1 MSNSSN
7 TKKRSGR
14 ALTLLITAVVAALV
28 GYVLYPTP
36 RVQGLIRKYVATKS
50 GKSQNVVTV
59 EKPEVVEVSAAP
71 VADTSRVMTPDVPAE
86 SVEPVVVEEAVLV
99 ETTTPEE
106 TFSLKGLP
114 TSPSPGAVEWVQKN
128 AQTKMDF
135 KKWNDKYGKIYS
147 SWFNGSNDDLA
158 KEWITTLGPLGIR
171 AIGLD
176 KAWNEP
182 AFLRLFA
189 PFLLTPEGEPYVSA
203 YLVHSVIEGG
213 PAEGKVKPG
222 DFIVGMD
229 DTFFLPA
236 VHPSLKLGNQ
246 GKEFYQSQNTRG
258 VDFHAGLLVDAAE
271 AKGKISL
278 MVLPADTPQAPAQEV
293 KSTEIASVTNP
304 RTELSVSSP
313 IKGGEQV
320 ELIVTDGGN
329 GRGSDGYSWTPFVF
343 KNKKTGK
350 TLEVDPYSHAVGHG
364 PASFNKEEKVWNAHA
379 PSKIVVLA
387 PSEGDWTF
395 MTTGKPSPGPT
406 VEVLVKKTQPQSLP
420 KAVVQSIRKEELTL
434 SKLGTFS
441 KGFALGDQKKYDVV
455 YMLAEWLLAQQNPDG
470 TWDRLAGWTSPIFDT
485 ALAGLALMATGDSKY
500 DEAIKKAAEFVAFS
514 GFLDKW
520 SVPTASGTIFLSEYY
535 LKYQDKRV
543 LPSIRN
549 QVQRMKSD
557 MLYGDFLTGHG
568 IHPGYRGTGVSIGG
582 STMTLALAMASK
594 TPARVEDDVLDRML
608 DKAQELCPS
617 GYGPYGRTAESHEF
631 KPNMEVGGVSSG
643 RHGPYYIASRISGG
657 PKLYTEISTVMY
669 GKGPV
674 GGADCGHS
682 TETLSLLWAM
692 PATRLAS
699 KVQYNKMLE
708 SYRWKLA
715 LMRTFDGGIAF
726 NPNRLE
732 YMGAESVINL
742 YIRTAAWV
750 IGLCADREQLAITG
764 KKDYLAKSFRNVP
777 PVTDY
782 DSRMLSNYK
791 RNYGIVDQILGSRAP
806 RSFTALRKSL
816 DAIKPSLNCR
826 MQLLALIDKSAP
838 AVAKEILAQSKSL
851 SGSAALL
858 SQYCAELVLGVD
870 VRIRFWE
877 NEGKVNCEVQAQRPL
892 GGKGALLKDEAAEA
906 VKKLG
911 DWDFAGTVTFSPNK
925 LFSDLNPVTWDN
937 KSKFD
942 GKMQVFSQTQTPT
955 LSGDFSKPTEMTARI
970 AYTIDGMKF
979 DYVRPL
985 LVGKDLEPGNGEKER
1000 EITNDRQFPLR
1011 GKLIRDHGN
1020 WGFSFILANGT
1031 YVGAATQGNRVG
1043 AMQKEKG
1050 SSKPYQWVSPEEAAL
1065 TAGTEGIFYTS
1076 TDWYGLECR
1085 VAKVAVTEPGRKPL
1099 TGYSLKIGSENV
1111 KGMKDLQD
1119 FDFKTSVPL
1128 TDVDGKHELIVSWN
1142 TPTKVSAIDLRL
1154 DSGVNCKYVVEAKT
1168 SQGEWIP
1175 LYWATTNP
1183 EAYGVRSFTPVN
1195 TKEIRVVIERRGGK
1209 EALKL
1214 AELRLY

>member
-1 MSNSSN
+1 MSNSPN

-14 ALTLLITAVVAALV
+14 ALTLLVTALLAALV

-36 RVQGLIRKYVATKS
+36 RVQSLIRKYVVAKA
-50 GKSQNVVTV
+50 
-59 EKPEVVEVSAAP
+59 EKPKKIAVVESIPVEPEP
-71 VADTSRVMTPDVPAE
+71 VAEIVAETVTETPDVVTADEPTI
-86 SVEPVVVEEAVLV
+86 EPVVEEK
-99 ETTTPEE
+99 TTIPEE
-106 TFSLKGLP
+106 TFSLKGMP
-114 TSPSPGAVEWVQKN
+114 SSPSPGAIAWAQKN
-128 AQTKMDF
+128 AKAKMDF
-135 KKWNDKYGKIYS
+135 KNWNAKYGKIYS

-176 KAWNEP
+176 EAWNEP

-189 PFLLTPEGEPYVSA
+189 PFLLNPEGEPYLSA

-236 VHPSLKLGNQ
+236 VHPDLKFGNQ

-258 VDFHAGLLVDAAE
+258 VDFHAGLLIDAAE
-271 AKGKISL
+271 ANGKISL
-278 MVLPADTPQAPAQEV
+278 MVLSPDTPQPTVKEAV
-293 KSTEIASVTNP
+293 KSTEIAAVTNP
-304 RTELSVSSP
+304 RSELPVSCP
-313 IKGGEQV
+313 IKAGEQM

-329 GRGSDGYSWTPFVF
+329 GRGSDGYSWTPFIF
-343 KNKKTGK
+343 KNTKTGK
-350 TLEVDPYSHAVGHG
+350 TLEVDPYSYAVGHG
-364 PASFNKEEKVWNAHA
+364 SSSFNKTENIWNAHA
-379 PSKIVVLA
+379 PSKLVILA
-387 PSEGDWTF
+387 PSGGDWIFT
-395 MTTGKPSPGPT
+395 TTGKPSTGPT
-406 VEVLVKKTQPQSLP
+406 VEVLVKKTQPQSVP
-420 KAVVQSIRKEELTL
+420 KALTQAIRKEELNI
-434 SKLGTFS
+434 SKLGSFS
-441 KGFALGDQKKYDVV
+441 KGLALGDQKKYDVV
-455 YMLAEWLLAQQNPDG
+455 YMLAEWLAAQQNPDG

-535 LKYQDKRV
+535 LRYQDKRV
-543 LPSIRN
+543 LPSIKN

-631 KPNMEVGGVSSG
+631 KPNMKVGGVSSG

-657 PKLYTEISTVMY
+657 PKLYTEISTAMY

-682 TETLSLLWAM
+682 TETLSLLWAI

-699 KVQYNKMLE
+699 KAQYNKMME
-708 SYRWKLA
+708 SYRWKLT
-715 LMRTFDGGIAF
+715 LMRTFEGGIAF

-764 KKDYLAKSFRNVP
+764 KKEYLAKSFRNVP

-791 RNYGIVDQILGSRAP
+791 RNYGMVDQILGSRAP
-806 RSFTALRKSL
+806 RSFTTLRKAL
-816 DAIKPSLNCR
+816 DAIKPSLTCR
-826 MQLLALIDKSAP
+826 MQLLTLMDRSAP
-838 AVAKEILAQSKSL
+838 AVAKDILAHGKSL
-851 SGSAALL
+851 SGTAALL
-858 SQYCAELVLGVD
+858 NQYCAELVLGVD

-877 NEGKVNCEVQAQRPL
+877 KEGQVHCEVQAQRPL
-892 GGKGALLKDEAAEA
+892 GGKGALLKGEAEEA

-911 DWDFAGTVTFSPNK
+911 DWDFAGTVTFGANK
-925 LFSDLNPVTWDN
+925 LFSNLTPVTWDN
-937 KSKFD
+937 KSKFA
-942 GKMQVFSQTQTPT
+942 GKMEVFAQDQTPT
-955 LSGDFSKPTEMTARI
+955 LSGDFSKPTEMSAHI
-970 AYTIDGMKF
+970 EYTIDGMKF

-985 LVGKDLEPGNGEKER
+985 LVGKNLEPGNEEKER

-1020 WGFSFILANGT
+1020 WGFSFVLANGT
-1031 YVGAATQGNRVG
+1031 YVGAATQGNRVA

-1050 SSKPYQWVSPEEAAL
+1050 NSKPYQWVSPEEAAL

-1085 VAKVAVTEPGRKPL
+1085 VAKVAVTQSGRKPL
-1099 TGYSLKIGSENV
+1099 TGYNLKIGSENV
-1111 KGMKDLQD
+1111 KGVKDLQD

-1128 TDVDGKHELIVSWN
+1128 VDVDGKHELLMSW
-1142 TPTKVSAIDLRL
+1142 TAPTKVSAIDLRL

-1168 SQGEWIP
+1168 PQGEWIP

-1195 TKEIRVVIERRGGK
+1195 TKEIRVIIERRGGK
-1209 EALKL
+1209 DALKL